1 MAWAYVGITV
11 LLTIYGQLVVKWQV
25 LRHGHVPA
33 GIQGKVSFFA
43 NLLLDPWVLSAL
55 AGGFVAALA
64 WMMALSK
71 LELSKAYPFTALSF
85 VTVLL
90 LSGLLFGESITY
102 AKVAGVTLVIAGLM
116 VGTAL

>member
-1 MAWAYVGITV
+1 MAWVYVAMTV
-11 LLTIYGQLVVKWQV
+11 LLTVYGQVVLKWRV
-25 LRHGHVPA
+25 LRHGHVSA
-33 GIQGKVSFFA
+33 GIYGKATFFA
-43 NLLLDPWVLSAL
+43 SLLLDPWVLSAL

-71 LELSKAYPFTALSF
+71 LELSRAYPFTALSF

-90 LSGLLFGESITY
+90 LSAVFFDEGIGY
-102 AKVAGVTLVIAGLM
+102 AKVAGVTLVIAGLL